1 VRAEIDASD
10 PQQRPVGRIG
20 IAPGGQATFPASAQV
35 LERYGPLAAVGPAL
49 HRTWQTTAV
58 TLKFLWRMVTGEVS
72 LKNVNGPLSI
82 AAYAGISARE
92 GLASFLT
99 FLAAVSISLGVLNLM
114 PVPVLDGGQV
124 VYQLAE
130 AVKGSPLSMRLQ
142 AIGQQVGIAL
152 LILLMSLAFY
162 NDVRH
167 FG

>member
-1 VRAEIDASD
+1 
-10 PQQRPVGRIG
+10 
-20 IAPGGQATFPASAQV
+20 
-35 LERYGPLAAVGPAL
+35 
-49 HRTWQTTAV
+49 
-58 TLKFLWRMVTGEVS
+58 MVTGEVS

>member
-1 VRAEIDASD
+1 
-10 PQQRPVGRIG
+10 
-20 IAPGGQATFPASAQV
+20 
-35 LERYGPLAAVGPAL
+35 
-49 HRTWQTTAV
+49 
-58 TLKFLWRMVTGEVS
+58 MVTGDVS

-82 AAYAGISARE
+82 ASYAGISARE

-130 AVKGSPLSMRLQ
+130 AVKGSPLPVRLQ

-162 NDVRH
+162 NDLRH